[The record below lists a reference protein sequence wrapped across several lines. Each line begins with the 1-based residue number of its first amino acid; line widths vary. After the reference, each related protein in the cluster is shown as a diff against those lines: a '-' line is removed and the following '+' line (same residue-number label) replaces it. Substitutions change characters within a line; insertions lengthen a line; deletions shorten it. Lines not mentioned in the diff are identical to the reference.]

1 MKFYRINNF
10 YLNKNEKSY
19 FDSSLIVIHKDAVY
33 NLGEIEFEDL
43 YLLAKENSDAPNQS
57 VSLNS
62 YVESLI
68 KSGELFKS
76 ETLSS
81 EQLVDSLQS
90 PIYPQEVWA
99 AGVTYSDSMR
109 ERQAE
114 SDSPDVYAKVY
125 NAERP
130 EIFFK
135 GTGDRMQ
142 PPEDELGI
150 RKDSGW
156 DVPESELAVVIIDG
170 DIAGFTI
177 GNDMSSRSIEGENP
191 LYLPQAKVYNK
202 SFSIGPCIISSEGID
217 PQNLKVS
224 LKIFRD
230 KEWNVPNH
238 IFSIGKLS
246 ISETL
251 FFISFAALLVNVT
264 AKIWPGVASCWIKRC
279 NNLNVNTLVF
289 PLPAPAKIKLDPFIF
304 STACLCWKFNKSR

>member
-1 MKFYRINNF
+1 MKFYRIKNF
-10 YLNKNEKSY
+10 YLNNNVSSY
-19 FDSSLIVIHKDAVY
+19 IDSSLIVIHKDNVY
-33 NLGEIEFEDL
+33 SLGEIKFEEL
-43 YLLAKENSDAPNQS
+43 YLLVKEKSAVLNQKF
-57 VSLNS
+57 SLNS

-68 KSGELFKS
+68 NNGDLFKS
-76 ETLSS
+76 DSLNL
-81 EQLVDSLQS
+81 EQIEDLLQS
-90 PIYPQEVWA
+90 PLYPQEVWA
-99 AGVTYSDSMR
+99 AGVTYRDSMR

-142 PPEDELGI
+142 PPEGELGI

-156 DVPESELAVVIIDG
+156 DVPESELAVVLIHG
-170 DIAGFTI
+170 EIAGFTI

-217 PQNLKVS
+217 PQNLKVK

-230 KEWNVPNH
+230 GEVVFCGNSNTSKMKRNVIELVDWLQRSNDLPEVAILLTGTGIIPQQDFTLKEDDIVE
-238 IFSIGKLS
+238 IEIEKIGKLRNK
-246 ISETL
+246 IV
-251 FFISFAALLVNVT
+251 LV
-264 AKIWPGVASCWIKRC
+264 
-279 NNLNVNTLVF
+279 
-289 PLPAPAKIKLDPFIF
+289 
-304 STACLCWKFNKSR
+304 